1 MTQTDNPSNNKR
13 LILSLLVLAVCII
26 GISLIWLNVSRPSTT
41 VPDTVSQERQNPRL
55 QIEKILDLTNHNRE
69 LAQAAVQYNPSNS
82 EAQFITEPFSSL
94 RPQLERN
101 LHELNEITNAYSA
114 SAVTDE
120 ERLLINTLV
129 TDLQAL
135 TEKGLN
141 PVFEAA
147 ESNRFDDAIHLYY
160 RQLEPAFS
168 QYRKSIDLLKRLHPE
183 AATQG

>member
-1 MTQTDNPSNNKR
+1 MTRTDTPFNKR

-26 GISLIWLNVSRPSTT
+26 GISLIWLNVARPSSS
-41 VPDTVSQERQNPRL
+41 VADSVSQEHHDPRL
-55 QIEKILDLTNHNRE
+55 QIDKLLDLANRNRE
-69 LAQAAVQYNPSNS
+69 LARAAVQYNPSNS

-101 LHELNEITNAYSA
+101 LQELNEITTAYSA
-114 SAVTDE
+114 SAVTDQ
-120 ERLLINTLV
+120 ERLLLNTVV

-135 TEKGLN
+135 TEKGLK

-147 ESNRFDDAIHLYY
+147 ESNRFEDAIHLYY
-160 RQLEPAFS
+160 RELEPAFS

-183 AATQG
+183 AVVQG